1 MKRSIRSALLSGPI
15 VFSMLASACT
25 GTVGGTV
32 GQGSAGSG
40 GPGPGSGT
48 AGTAGPG
55 TGVAGTTGSGS
66 AGTTGNGTGTA
77 GTAGNVTGAGGTTGS
92 GTGAAGTTG
101 TGTGSAGTTGSG
113 TGNAGTTGSGT
124 GTAGT
129 TGSGTGN
136 AGTTGTGT
144 GSAGAGGTTPPPPF
158 EALSSPAAVRKVKN
172 LLIGLPPTDAD
183 YATVASSG
191 VAGLQSLINTWT
203 TDSQTVGYFKGKMVT
218 LFRNVFQQSGFSPMD
233 DFKPQLLENGGFD
246 FGPLGTAA
254 VGDDTYARLIQNIK
268 DSFALTAWQ
277 TVAEKRP
284 FTDVLT
290 TQRYMMTT
298 ALKTVYVQIE
308 MPNDQPYSFGVS
320 GTKLPW
326 SVDMSGTAIPLAT
339 SLGNMV
345 FDDEAPVAKP
355 GFLLQP
361 TCQGTAGLVNAF
373 TGYAQL
379 FQRLIGFTPRYPFVA
394 SPTCWEHPSK
404 PYITAAD
411 TSDWQWVTV
420 KAKASTDAYPK
431 TYDVPTMRT
440 LTTLPLALP
449 RVGFYTTPAF
459 LALWSTNDSN
469 QHRVTANQTLLV
481 ALGQSFTSAA
491 SIVPLSEPG
500 LDPSHAVV
508 GTECYGCHK
517 SLDPLRQFWA
527 NQLDFNDRND
537 FPTGG
542 TFSGGAKNPRP
553 TTTGGVLAFG
563 SVNTS
568 GANMLALGPLL
579 EQVMDQ
585 SDPNQPISRFA
596 IAMTQ
601 QLCYFANSAG
611 CLESDPEFR
620 RVALAFQNSSYDFPT
635 LVLQLFS
642 SPLVTNA
649 SDTAT
654 ADEDGVSIS
663 IARRDQIC
671 AALSNRLGIADVCAL
686 AVPLPSSTQNATLTI
701 VSSVAA
707 DAFSR
712 GSEIPVTP
720 GDPTLFYRAASE
732 MLCENV
738 ATQVVDGTAGV
749 SVYSSTSTA
758 NVTSAIADMVTRIVG
773 YPSTDTHYAQAVQI
787 LQGHYTAAMTG
798 TTKATASNALRSTFA
813 LACQSPTSLS
823 FGI

>member
-15 VFSMLASACT
+15 VFSLLASACT
-25 GTVGGTV
+25 GTVGGSST
-32 GQGSAGSG
+32 QGTGGTSG
-40 GPGPGSGT
+40 PSGPGA
-48 AGTAGPG
+48 AGTTGAG
-55 TGVAGTTGSGS
+55 TGTAGTTGSGS
-66 AGTTGNGTGTA
+66 GGTAATGAGTA
-77 GTAGNVTGAGGTTGS
+77 GTIGSVTGAGGTTTGA
-92 GTGAAGTTG
+92 TGAAGTTG
-101 TGTGSAGTTGSG
+101 TGTGT
-113 TGNAGTTGSGT
+113 
-124 GTAGT
+124 
-129 TGSGTGN
+129 

-144 GSAGAGGTTPPPPF
+144 GVAGTTGAGTGVAGTTGTGTGTGAAGTTGAGGTTPPPPF
-158 EALSSPAAVRKVKN
+158 EALPSPVAVRKVKN
-172 LLIGLPPTDAD
+172 LLVGLPPTDAD

-218 LFRNVFQQSGFSPMD
+218 FFRNVFQQSGFSPMD

-254 VGDDTYARLIQNIK
+254 VGDDTYARLVQNIQ

-277 TVAEKRP
+277 TVAEGRP

-308 MPNDQPYSFGVS
+308 MPDDEPYAFGVS

-345 FDDEAPVAKP
+345 FDDEAPATKP

-361 TCQGTAGLVNAF
+361 TCQGTAGLVNPF

-420 KAKASTDAYPK
+420 TAKASTDSYPK

-440 LTTLPLALP
+440 LTALPLALP

-500 LDPSHAVV
+500 LDPSHAVA

-537 FPTGG
+537 FPSGG

-563 SVNTS
+563 SVNAS

-585 SDPNQPISRFA
+585 TDPNQSISRFA

-620 RVALAFQNSSYDFPT
+620 RIALAFQNSSYDFPT

-671 AALSNRLGIADVCAL
+671 AALSNRLGIADICAL
-686 AVPLPSSTQNATLTI
+686 AVPIPSSTQSATLTI

-738 ATQVVDGTAGV
+738 ATQVVDGTAGI

-758 NVTSAIADMVTRIVG
+758 NVTSALTDMVTRIVG
-773 YPSTDTHYAQAVQI
+773 YPPTDPHYAAALTI
-787 LQGHYTAAMTG
+787 LQSHYTAATTG